1 MTFLSNGVFLLSC
14 CVRLAMY
21 NKDQSVY
28 IYRSIYL
35 SYQDRLGT
43 NEKGTLSTKRKTGC
57 SVSRQRTT
65 YRNVVPHVRRGDSAL
80 PPCPSHRL
88 HGRDATPAEA
98 RLLFVRPL
106 LLVASDVRVQSLS
119 WQMITFQNENK
130 TEKMIAAH
138 AQIAARCVDAP
149 ASNHSWP
156 PQYQSVLRR
165 KNETWACLLSTV
177 ISLCLSRA
185 CLGKSSVL
193 VVKTWFPTDVSAPP
207 SHALTAAN
215 PSAAGSARPI
225 KRVMPRAVSR
235 VSSSQGSA
243 GSELSTERSS

>member
-130 TEKMIAAH
+130 TEKMTPPTH
-138 AQIAARCVDAP
+138 RSQPV
-149 ASNHSWP
+149 ASTLQP
-156 PQYQSVLRR
+156 RITLG
-165 KNETWACLLSTV
+165 LLST
-177 ISLCLSRA
+177 
-185 CLGKSSVL
+185 
-193 VVKTWFPTDVSAPP
+193 
-207 SHALTAAN
+207 N
-215 PSAAGSARPI
+215 PSCAGKT
-225 KRVMPRAVSR
+225 KRGLACFQLLFPCVCPEPVLANLRF
-235 VSSSQGSA
+235 
-243 GSELSTERSS
+243 LL